1 MININIFEIKK
12 WEWDNYMQ
20 RVMGN
25 VNLKEISMKQKNK
38 IEFIF
43 SNSFNGN
50 DCNRI
55 LVSNIIKLDIN
66 YDSFMN
72 EGFPYFI
79 LDIYICSLSDEEIKS
94 GLSYYRY
101 GFPSI
106 WNNLDLKENIY
117 LLTMIGSDISIEILC
132 EKYEITKIN
141 S

>member
-1 MININIFEIKK
+1 ME
-12 WEWDNYMQ
+12 
-20 RVMGN
+20 N
-25 VNLKEISMKQKNK
+25 VNLKEILMKQKNK

-50 DCNRI
+50 DCNHI
-55 LVSNIIKLDIN
+55 LVSNIIKLDID
-66 YDSFMN
+66 YDNFMN

-106 WNNLDLKENIY
+106 WNNLDVKENNY

>member
-25 VNLKEISMKQKNK
+25 VNLKEISMQQKNK

-79 LDIYICSLSDEEIKS
+79 LDIYIYSLSDEEIKS

-106 WNNLDLKENIY
+106 WNNLNLKGKY